1 MVTSLDD
8 LLRRFDEGSK
18 RAAARLISIV
28 EDDRPE
34 AFEILDRLFPRV
46 GTALRVGVT
55 GPPGA
60 GKSTLVDRVA
70 EQLVALDETLGIV
83 AVDPTS
89 PFTGGALLGDRV
101 RMGPVANDARVF
113 FRSLASRG
121 SLGGLSLHASEVADV
136 LDAFGCTW
144 LLLET
149 VGVGQSELDVV
160 DKAHTTVVMLVPE
173 SGDGIQAM
181 KAGLMEIAD
190 VFVVNKADRQG
201 ADKLEEDIRA
211 AMELKE
217 WDGWKP
223 PIVRTRARDGQGI
236 DDLLH
241 ALRAHRAWLGQD
253 ERLQA
258 KRRRAMESRVRDLV
272 QAALH
277 RELWQRPAL
286 ARGLEQGLRD
296 IEAGE
301 NSPYRLARALVQR
314 ARDGET
320 GPTTNGSPKRDD

>member
-1 MVTSLDD
+1 VVTSLDD
-8 LLRRFDEGSK
+8 LLHRFNEGSK

-34 AFEILDRLFPRV
+34 ALDVLDRLFPHV
-46 GTALRVGVT
+46 GRALRIGVT

-60 GKSTLVDRVA
+60 GKSTLVDRLA
-70 EQLVALDETLGIV
+70 ERLVAGGETLGIV

-89 PFTGGALLGDRV
+89 PFTGGAWLGDRV

-121 SLGGLSLHASEVADV
+121 SLGGLSLHAAEVADV

-201 ADKLEEDIRA
+201 AEKLEEDIRA
-211 AMELKE
+211 AMELKD

-223 PIVRTRARDGQGI
+223 PIVRTQARDGVGI
-236 DDLLH
+236 DDLLQ
-241 ALRAHRAWLGQD
+241 ALRTHRAWLEEDQ
-253 ERLQA
+253 RLDV

-277 RELWQRPAL
+277 HELWRRPAVVQGL
-286 ARGLEQGLRD
+286 AQGLRE

-301 NSPYRLARALVQR
+301 NSPYRLARSLVER
-314 ARDGET
+314 ARDE
-320 GPTTNGSPKRDD
+320 PSQTTKSSGHRDD